1 MRIAHVSDC
10 YLPRTGGIETQVRS
24 LALAQTARGDE
35 VRVITAS
42 PGHDGVRS
50 GADTVDGL
58 PVERIA
64 LSLPGEIP
72 IHPRTRARV
81 VESLRADPVDVVHV
95 HAGVISPFA
104 WGGVR
109 AAHQLGVPAVVTV
122 HSVWGPLAR
131 PAFGAAKALVRWASW
146 GVVLSAVSQVAADC
160 VRQAIGTAADTGG
173 EVDVLPNGIDASAW
187 RPKQPWSPRAGEL
200 RVVSVLRLAP
210 RKRVGALLRSI
221 ARAQVLLAPEVVVRA
236 LIIGDGPERRRAEH
250 LARQL
255 GIDATFTG
263 RLPAHLIR
271 ARFAESD
278 VFIQASVK
286 ESFGI
291 AALEARCAGL
301 PVIAR
306 AQSGSG
312 EFIVDGLNG
321 FLAADD
327 AMLSDRLVLLGRD
340 RELLGRMHAMN
351 SQTEPDQTW
360 PHICDLAHQLY
371 AKAGARPGSA

>member
-1 MRIAHVSDC
+1 MSDC

-24 LALAQTARGDE
+24 LALAQAGRGDD

-42 PGHDGVRS
+42 PGHEGVRS
-50 GADTVDGL
+50 GADIVDGL
-58 PVERIA
+58 SVERIA
-64 LSLPGEIP
+64 VSLPGEIP

-81 VESLRADPVDVVHV
+81 VESLIADPVDVVHV

-109 AAHQLGVPAVVTV
+109 AAHELRIPTVVTV

-131 PAFGAAKALVRWASW
+131 PAFGASNALVRWASW
-146 GVVLSAVSQVAADC
+146 GVVLSAVSQVAAERVGD
-160 VRQAIGTAADTGG
+160 AISA
-173 EVDVLPNGIDASAW
+173 EVDVLPNGIDAHAW
-187 RPKQPWSPRAGEL
+187 RPRESWVPNPGEL

-210 RKRVGALLRSI
+210 RKRVGALLRAI
-221 ARAQVLLAPEVVVRA
+221 ARASVLLAPDVRVRA
-236 LIIGDGPERRRAEH
+236 MIIGDGPERRRAEG
-250 LARQL
+250 LARRL

-271 ARFAESD
+271 ARFGESD

-291 AALEARCAGL
+291 AALEARAAGL
-301 PVIAR
+301 PVLAR
-306 AQSGSG
+306 SQSGSG
-312 EFIVDGLNG
+312 EFIADGLNG
-321 FLAADD
+321 FLAASDE
-327 AMLSDRLVLLGRD
+327 MLADRLVLLGRD
-340 RELLGRMHAMN
+340 PELLARMHAVN
-351 SQTEPDQTW
+351 ATTEPDQTW
-360 PHICDLAHQLY
+360 ARVCDRAQALY

>member
-1 MRIAHVSDC
+1 MSDC

-24 LALAQTARGDE
+24 LALAQAGRGDD

-42 PGHDGVRS
+42 PGHEGVRS
-50 GADTVDGL
+50 GADIVDGL
-58 PVERIA
+58 SVERIA
-64 LSLPGEIP
+64 VSLPGEIP

-81 VESLRADPVDVVHV
+81 VESLIADPVDVVHV

-109 AAHQLGVPAVVTV
+109 AAHELRIPTVVTV

-131 PAFGAAKALVRWASW
+131 PAFGASNALVRWASW
-146 GVVLSAVSQVAADC
+146 GVVLSAVSQVAAERVGD
-160 VRQAIGTAADTGG
+160 AISA
-173 EVDVLPNGIDASAW
+173 EVDVLPNGIDAHAW
-187 RPKQPWSPRAGEL
+187 RPQQPWTPQPGEL

-210 RKRVGALLRSI
+210 RKRVGALLRAI
-221 ARAQVLLAPEVVVRA
+221 ARASVLLAPDVRVRTM
-236 LIIGDGPERRRAEH
+236 IIGDGPERRRAEG
-250 LARQL
+250 LARRL

-271 ARFAESD
+271 ARFGESD

-312 EFIVDGLNG
+312 EFIADGLNG
-321 FLAADD
+321 FLAASDE
-327 AMLSDRLVLLGRD
+327 MLADRLVLLGRD
-340 RELLGRMHAMN
+340 PELLGRMHAVN
-351 SQTEPDQTW
+351 ATTEPDQTW
-360 PHICDLAHQLY
+360 ARVCDRAQALY